1 MGDEKNLND
10 LKNYRLKYKL
20 YYGIEFDRGYVV
32 HHIDLNRENNDIS
45 NLLLLPTQ
53 LHTEY
58 HTKRS
63 ALELEINN
71 GLILDLSR
79 GSYCFFDHQFNRIR
93 EFADT
98 MEKIAEWVVY
108 KELADMGYENYPM
121 FRRYQR

>member
-1 MGDEKNLND
+1 MGNTKNLND

-58 HTKRS
+58 HTRRS
-63 ALELEINN
+63 AFELEINN

-79 GSYCFFDHQFNRIR
+79 GSYCFFDYQFNRIR

-121 FRRYQR
+121 FRRCKR